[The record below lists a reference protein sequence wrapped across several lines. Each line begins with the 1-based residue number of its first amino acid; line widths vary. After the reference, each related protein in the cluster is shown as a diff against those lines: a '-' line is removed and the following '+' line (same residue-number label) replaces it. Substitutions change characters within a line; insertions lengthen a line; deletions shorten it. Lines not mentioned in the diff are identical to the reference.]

1 MHRTTPRYF
10 IRIVYRMYVLHISKA
25 EPNEKERAHVICR
38 LAVKKEPSNMWNRYR
53 PYRRGIRF
61 FPHIIPIAFP
71 LIFPLGIGLLFG
83 LSRLLFGLLGIL
95 LLVALAIFIFRTI
108 TLGSPQ
114 AAWDA
119 MWGTGK
125 QWQQKFTSQSQQSPY
140 YQPQAPYYQPPTQ
153 AGQEQP
159 YQQYGQGYQ
168 HEQPLYHPQPQ
179 GQVNDNDQ
187 PQTQYPKQIPPMQ
200 Q

>member
-1 MHRTTPRYF
+1 MHRLTTTKELS
-10 IRIVYRMYVLHISKA
+10 RMS
-25 EPNEKERAHVICR
+25 
-38 LAVKKEPSNMWNRYR
+38 NRYR

-71 LIFPLGIGLLFG
+71 LIFPLGIGLFFG
-83 LSRLLFGLLGIL
+83 LFHVLFTVLGIL
-95 LLVALAIFIFRTI
+95 LLVALAIFIFRAI

-114 AAWDA
+114 AAWNA

-125 QWQQKFTSQSQQSPY
+125 QWQQKFTSQGQQPPY
-140 YQPQAPYYQPPTQ
+140 YQPQTPYYQQTCQ

-168 HEQPLYHPQPQ
+168 YEPPISRTQ

-187 PQTQYPKQIPPMQ
+187 
-200 Q
+200 

>member
-1 MHRTTPRYF
+1 MR
-10 IRIVYRMYVLHISKA
+10 
-25 EPNEKERAHVICR
+25 
-38 LAVKKEPSNMWNRYR
+38 NRYR
-53 PYRRGIRF
+53 PYRRGIQF

-83 LSRLLFGLLGIL
+83 LSHILFNVLAIL
-95 LLVALAIFIFRTI
+95 LLAAVAIFIFRTI

-119 MWGTGK
+119 LWGIGK
-125 QWQQKFTSQSQQSPY
+125 RRQQTFTSQNQQTPY
-140 YQPQAPYYQPPTQ
+140 YQPQAPYYQPTPQT
-153 AGQEQP
+153 GQEQS

-168 HEQPLYHPQPQ
+168 AEQPIYHPQAQ
-179 GQVNDNDQ
+179 ENDNEQ
-187 PQTQYPKQIPPMQ
+187 YQTLYPQQMPPMQ

>member
-1 MHRTTPRYF
+1 
-10 IRIVYRMYVLHISKA
+10 
-25 EPNEKERAHVICR
+25 
-38 LAVKKEPSNMWNRYR
+38 MWNRYR

-71 LIFPLGIGLLFG
+71 LIFPLGISLFFG
-83 LSRLLFGLLGIL
+83 LSHILFNLIGIL
-95 LLVALAIFIFRTI
+95 LLAALAFFIFRTI

-125 QWQQKFTSQSQQSPY
+125 QWQQKFTSQSQQP
-140 YQPQAPYYQPPTQ
+140 PYYQPPTP

-159 YQQYGQGYQ
+159 SQQY
-168 HEQPLYHPQPQ
+168 
-179 GQVNDNDQ
+179 
-187 PQTQYPKQIPPMQ
+187 
-200 Q
+200 

>member
-1 MHRTTPRYF
+1 MR
-10 IRIVYRMYVLHISKA
+10 
-25 EPNEKERAHVICR
+25 
-38 LAVKKEPSNMWNRYR
+38 NRDR
-53 PYRRGIRF
+53 SYRRGIRF

-83 LSRLLFGLLGIL
+83 LSRLLFSLLGIL

-140 YQPQAPYYQPPTQ
+140 YQPQTPYYQPPTQ

-168 HEQPLYHPQPQ
+168 TEQPFYHPQSQ
-179 GQVNDNDQ
+179 GQVNDLDQ
-187 PQTQYPKQIPPMQ
+187 PQTLHPEQMPPMEQ
-200 Q
+200 

>member
-1 MHRTTPRYF
+1 MHRFT
-10 IRIVYRMYVLHISKA
+10 
-25 EPNEKERAHVICR
+25 
-38 LAVKKEPSNMWNRYR
+38 VKKEPSNMWNRYR

-71 LIFPLGIGLLFG
+71 LIFPLGISLFFG
-83 LSRLLFGLLGIL
+83 LFHVLFNVLGIL
-95 LLVALAIFIFRTI
+95 LLAALAIFIFRAI

-114 AAWDA
+114 AAWNA

-125 QWQQKFTSQSQQSPY
+125 QWQQKFTSQGQQPPYYQPQSPY
-140 YQPQAPYYQPPTQ
+140 YQPTSP

-168 HEQPLYHPQPQ
+168 YEQPIYRPQ

-187 PQTQYPKQIPPMQ
+187 PQEQSPEQMPPMQ